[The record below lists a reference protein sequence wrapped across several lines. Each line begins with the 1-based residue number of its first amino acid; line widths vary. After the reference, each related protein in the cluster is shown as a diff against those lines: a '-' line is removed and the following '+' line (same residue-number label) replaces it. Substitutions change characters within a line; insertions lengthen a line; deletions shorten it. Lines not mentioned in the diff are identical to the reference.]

1 MYHQVRKV
9 KVKVYAIYVCN
20 KGMLEK
26 FPVSEMKQQGICSL
40 PTFNFFFHINCIFRK
55 RGGGWGG
62 GGGGYTAPNWLTL
75 NMPGSTPTPTKID
88 VMSMCSTLLY
98 SVDMQTV
105 TVQKHTPM
113 QQT

>member
-1 MYHQVRKV
+1 M
-9 KVKVYAIYVCN
+9 KVKVYVIYVSN

-40 PTFNFFFHINCIFRK
+40 PTFNFFHINCTFRK
-55 RGGGWGG
+55 MGG
-62 GGGGYTAPNWLTL
+62 GGGGGRGYTAPNWLTL
-75 NMPGSTPTPTKID
+75 NMPGSTPTTYID

-105 TVQKHTPM
+105 TVQKHNPM